1 MAVSAV
7 VEVAIMLAPSTPISA
22 PLCQNAAAR
31 IFGICASSRGSRDV
45 SARWRFHTA
54 LPARM
59 ASVTGAPSARTAA
72 DGGLGEREQ
81 RPCCSTRQ
89 SARRANQI
97 EGGIQYA
104 DPAAWADATN
114 EGLGA
119 QLSRMLA
126 ARSIIRAMDTPFS
139 NCPPFRR
146 QLHFFWA
153 SAAILESE

>member
-1 MAVSAV
+1 MGGSGSANKGR
-7 VEVAIMLAPSTPISA
+7 A
-22 PLCQNAAAR
+22 
-31 IFGICASSRGSRDV
+31 
-45 SARWRFHTA
+45 
-54 LPARM
+54 
-59 ASVTGAPSARTAA
+59 
-72 DGGLGEREQ
+72 
-81 RPCCSTRQ
+81 
-89 SARRANQI
+89 ARRANQI

-104 DPAAWADATN
+104 DPAAWTGATN

-153 SAAILESE
+153 SAAILETE